1 MNVKLSKNSR
11 NSIPQIYPLQL
22 QAFDRCRHQYDVL
35 FKNNFLLH
43 NDNTFH
49 NEYKSMWCALL
60 SNRTNNFT
68 RVVLLEY
75 LHYKYENVEIDF
87 LIQSPKWHLFHL
99 PRMCKPMIAM
109 PYTNWWMPNWE
120 VIILSDDY
128 TTSKLCVAKEV
139 YQGLLFRSLM
149 KRKYRDICNR

>member
-1 MNVKLSKNSR
+1 MKLSKNSQ
-11 NSIPQIYPLQL
+11 NSISQIYPLQL

-60 SNRTNNFT
+60 SNHTNNFT
-68 RVVLLEY
+68 RVVLLDY
-75 LHYKYENVEIDF
+75 LHFKYKNVEIDF
-87 LIQSPKWHLFHL
+87 SIQSQKAYLCHMT
-99 PRMCKPMIAM
+99 RMCKPMIAM
-109 PYTNWWMPNWE
+109 QYTNNRWKPNWE

-128 TTSKLCVAKEV
+128 TTSQFCVTKEV
-139 YQGLLFRSLM
+139 FQGLLYTILT
-149 KRKYRDICNR
+149 KTKIYRYM